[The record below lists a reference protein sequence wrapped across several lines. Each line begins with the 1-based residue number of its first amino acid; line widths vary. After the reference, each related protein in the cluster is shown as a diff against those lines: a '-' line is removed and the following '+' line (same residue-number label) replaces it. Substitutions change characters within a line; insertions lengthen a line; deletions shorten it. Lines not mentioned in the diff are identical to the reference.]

1 MIGYCVVVGLTLA
14 GFCVYQII
22 SNRHVCPKCRA
33 KEQVDTCWCCG
44 EVMPKN

>member
-1 MIGYCVVVGLTLA
+1 MIYAVIGVLCGVAFVAYHVC
-14 GFCVYQII
+14 

-44 EVMPKN
+44 EVMPKE